1 MPVKARQKPLRF
13 LLPPLLTRTGTLW
26 SLPSP
31 ESLLARRSAFQA
43 PALSPL
49 PHLRNALFQRRPK
62 RRSLISNA
70 DVFRFPYFLCNAVS
84 IHCFVKR
91 IQKIFYPSSICAPS
105 SGTTAFTPR

>member
-1 MPVKARQKPLRF
+1 MPVKARQRPLRL
-13 LLPPLLTRTGTLW
+13 LLPPLLTRTETPW
-26 SLPSP
+26 SLPSRVLP
-31 ESLLARRSAFQA
+31 PAERSAFQA

-49 PHLRNALFQRRPK
+49 PRLRNALFQRRPK
-62 RRSLISNA
+62 RRSLILNA